1 MKWLILCLALTGC
14 ATTKTVEYRMADVPE
29 PPVLTS
35 CVSATANLPDSAA
48 DGVVIESLF
57 RDYLKCKSKN
67 DEAIRALEAYRK
79 PKSSTQDAK

>member
-1 MKWLILCLALTGC
+1 MKWLLILTLVLSGC
-14 ATTKTVEYRMADVPE
+14 ATTKTEYRIADVPE
-29 PPVLTS
+29 PPVLTG
-35 CVSATANLPDSAA
+35 CVSATANLPDNAA
-48 DGVVIESLF
+48 DGTVIESLF